1 MEKPGGE
8 EEGLAMDITYRP
20 DSTLGA
26 GTFIRVLRG
35 GHPFGRI
42 YDTVGVYRFYS
53 GEEEKLGGADLHD
66 DDLDRLKAA
75 IVGRY
80 GQTREAL

>member
-1 MEKPGGE
+1 
-8 EEGLAMDITYRP
+8 MDFSYLP

-26 GTFIRVLRG
+26 GSFIRVLRDG
-35 GHPFGRI
+35 LPFGRI
-42 YDTVGVYRFYS
+42 YHTVGDYRFYT

-66 DDLDRLKAA
+66 DDLERLKAE
-75 IVGRY
+75 IVSRY

>member
-1 MEKPGGE
+1 MVEPGEEE
-8 EEGLAMDITYRP
+8 EEGLAMDITYRL
-20 DSTLGA
+20 DSTPG

-35 GHPFGRI
+35 GLPFGRI
-42 YDTVGVYRFYS
+42 YDTVGVYRFYT

-75 IVGRY
+75 LESRY
-80 GQTREAL
+80 GGPTR

>member
-1 MEKPGGE
+1 
-8 EEGLAMDITYRP
+8 MDITYRP

-42 YDTVGVYRFYS
+42 YHTVGVYRFYS

>member
-1 MEKPGGE
+1 
-8 EEGLAMDITYRP
+8 MDFSYLP

-26 GTFIRVLRG
+26 GSFIRVLRDG
-35 GHPFGRI
+35 LPFGRI
-42 YDTVGVYRFYS
+42 YHTVGDYRFYT

-66 DDLDRLKAA
+66 DDLDRLKTE
-75 IVGRY
+75 IVSRY

>member
-1 MEKPGGE
+1 
-8 EEGLAMDITYRP
+8 MDFSYLP

-26 GTFIRVLRG
+26 GSFIRVLRDG
-35 GHPFGRI
+35 LPFGRI
-42 YDTVGVYRFYS
+42 YHTVGDYRFYT

-66 DDLDRLKAA
+66 DDLDRLKVE
-75 IVGRY
+75 IVSRY